1 LVAPGRPKP
10 LADDEI
16 EVGGTAAASS
26 PGRVR
31 KHMEYRRPGSRG
43 LKVSEIALGS
53 WLTYGDYVE
62 DRIAAECVIRA
73 LELGV
78 NMFDTANS
86 YADGAPSG
94 SSGGR

>member
-1 LVAPGRPKP
+1 
-10 LADDEI
+10 
-16 EVGGTAAASS
+16 
-26 PGRVR
+26 
-31 KHMEYRRPGSRG
+31 MEYRRPGSRG